1 MMAPSGKFW
10 MAMPSERASAPAA
23 VICAVH
29 ALRDVV
35 QRNGQHHHG
44 GALQLAVGALSLL
57 AVPVQVR
64 DDMIQQQQKQDP
76 HPETHHRR
84 EKRQLAEGF

>member
-1 MMAPSGKFW
+1 MQG
-10 MAMPSERASAPAA
+10 
-23 VICAVH
+23 
-29 ALRDVV
+29 D
-35 QRNGQHHHG
+35 GQHHHG

-57 AVPVQVR
+57 AVPVQVW

>member
-1 MMAPSGKFW
+1 
-10 MAMPSERASAPAA
+10 MPSERASPH
-23 VICAVH
+23 CH

-64 DDMIQQQQKQDP
+64 DDMIQQQQKQDS